1 MILGGRAR
9 KHFPG
14 WEMTLRLRYA
24 PTDEIRVE
32 VIVVRVRGLGR
43 VLGGLVTTTLGRS
56 VTPPASARSSD
67 IGYL

>member
-1 MILGGRAR
+1 MIRAGRVR
-9 KHFPG
+9 QHFPG

-32 VIVVRVRGLGR
+32 VIVVRARGFGR
-43 VLGGLVTTTLGRS
+43 VRGGLVTTTNGRAAL
-56 VTPPASARSSD
+56 PPVSARSSD